1 MTRDELLDEMKK
13 EVTAVLPDNDELG
26 GEDID
31 IVETVVEQVL
41 KNASDSLD
49 GDEDEEEGDVEASAK
64 D

>member
-13 EVTAVLPDNDELG
+13 EVSAVLPENDELG

-49 GDEDEEEGDVEASAK
+49 DDEEDGDAEASAK